1 MRYLFVLVFFAAFLI
16 IGGTPVQAQTRAQEK
31 AASLRA
37 QLAEVEARQAELQTR
52 LQNLDEKL
60 KPENIENSLAGV
72 GSTHPED
79 LREQRR
85 RQLEIE
91 RNGVRAQIDLLA
103 TSHSRLETA
112 IATADAD
119 AYRQSASPL
128 KGPAEDAL
136 STAADSAP
144 VTTPQR
150 RARRARKKKVK
161 RSRRA
166 GVVSLKG
173 PGRIPESI
181 YTNAEPGAVATGL
194 KLPQFQRTGVAQLI
208 QTESSSHRRT

>member
-1 MRYLFVLVFFAAFLI
+1 MRYLSLLAVFAAFLI
-16 IGGTPVQAQTRAQEK
+16 INGAPAHAQTRAQEK

-37 QLAEVEARQAELQTR
+37 QLAEVEAKQAELQTR

-91 RNGVRAQIDLLA
+91 RNGVRAQLDLLA

-119 AYRQSASPL
+119 AYRQSATPP

-150 RARRARKKKVK
+150 RARRVRKKKVK
-161 RSRRA
+161 RSRRMHHSQA
-166 GVVSLKG
+166 LNK
-173 PGRIPESI
+173 ESD
-181 YTNAEPGAVATGL
+181 G
-194 KLPQFQRTGVAQLI
+194 Q
-208 QTESSSHRRT
+208 